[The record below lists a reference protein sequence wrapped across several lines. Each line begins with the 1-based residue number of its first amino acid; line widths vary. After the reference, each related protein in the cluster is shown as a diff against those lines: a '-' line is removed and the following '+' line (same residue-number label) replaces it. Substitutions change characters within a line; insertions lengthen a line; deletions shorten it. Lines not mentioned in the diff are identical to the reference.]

1 MKETSIFLDN
11 FHFIVWELLHFLFY
25 YALEKLLIKVNPIW
39 PVGLI
44 PNQLKLH
51 KNNWADTGK
60 IRQAEKAI
68 IKERKNKRI
77 SIESVIRAF
86 II

>member
-1 MKETSIFLDN
+1 MGITSL
-11 FHFIVWELLHFLFY
+11 FLFY

-68 IKERKNKRI
+68 IKERKKQMNQHRKCHQSFHYMKRI
-77 SIESVIRAF
+77 V
-86 II
+86 